1 MGLPSKNNRSRRL
14 LTYLPLLLIV
24 GVAVVRCCFFFLY
37 RVTPGECS
45 PLPTGTVL
53 LLHKQASPQ
62 VGQYVLVGD
71 RSFWNWRHKGILLQV
86 VAQPGD
92 TVIVSRNQG
101 GVAEQRVLSPE
112 QYQVVMECHNERKYA
127 FVNRS
132 EIIAVTCR

>member
-45 PLPTGTVL
+45 PLPEGTVL

-62 VGQYVLVGD
+62 VGQYALVGD
-71 RSFWNWRHKGILLQV
+71 RSFWNWRHKGILLRV

-92 TVIVSRNQG
+92 TVIVSKDQG
-101 GVAEQRVLSPE
+101 GVAEQCVLSPE
-112 QYQVVMECHNERKYA
+112 QYQVVMERHSKRKYV

-132 EIIAVTCR
+132 EIIAVTRR